1 MNKEQ
6 NLNNAENQQLNIVDV
21 SQNFF
26 VCTYTV
32 VTEDMRT
39 YCHWSEGLNMIIK
52 KDGIEIKLN
61 GDELQQ
67 LVKSLPRTIGGRY

>member
-21 SQNFF
+21 SQNFS

-32 VTEDMRT
+32 VTEDMQT
-39 YCHWSEGLNMIIK
+39 YCHWSEGLNMIIE
-52 KDGIEIKLN
+52 KDGIKIKLN